1 MSAPPLPTSS
11 LVPVTLVLGGA
22 RSGKS
27 RHAEALVAS
36 QPGPCIYLA
45 TAQAGDNEMA
55 ARIADHRARRGP
67 RWTTVEEPLDLAG
80 ALARNC
86 GPDRAVLVDCL
97 TLWLSNLL
105 GAERDVAA
113 ECERLLAVLPGLAGP
128 VVFVS
133 NEVGQGVVPDNA
145 LARAFIDHAGRLHQ
159 DLAQAAQ
166 RVVFMTAG
174 LPQEIKSVSE
184 IQSRVVRMKR
194 Q

>member
-1 MSAPPLPTSS
+1 MSAPPLPAS

-27 RHAEALVAS
+27 RHAEALVES

-45 TAQAGDNEMA
+45 TAQAGDAEMA
-55 ARIADHRARRGP
+55 ARIAAHRARRDG
-67 RWTTVEEPLDLAG
+67 RWTTVEEPLDLAA
-80 ALARNC
+80 ALARSC

-105 GAERDVAA
+105 GAGRDVTA
-113 ECERLLAVLPGLAGP
+113 ECEGLLAALPGLDGP
-128 VVFVS
+128 VVLVS

-145 LARAFIDHAGRLHQ
+145 MARSFVDHAGRLHQ
-159 DLAQAAQ
+159 DLAAAAQ

-174 LPQEIKSVSE
+174 LPRELKSLPE
-184 IQSRVVRMKR
+184 PQSRVVRLQR
-194 Q
+194 R